1 MTIQS
6 ATVRAQSAAVPA
18 TWDAFKAF
26 LEQEWGAVETWG
38 ETEFSALASTTI
50 TLVKTFD
57 AAAIA
62 FVKAQSQAFL
72 ADIASGKMS
81 LADAATA
88 VLNGASAKGV
98 TLLEGV
104 ATNALISLLATFVAG
119 L

>member
-1 MTIQS
+1 MTLQS
-6 ATVRAQSAAVPA
+6 VTASGIPA
-18 TWDAFKAF
+18 SWSAFKTF

-38 ETEFSALASTTI
+38 ETEFSALAATTI
-50 TLVKTFD
+50 TLVKAFD
-57 AAAIA
+57 AEAIA
-62 FVKAQSQAFL
+62 FVKAESQAFL

-88 VLNGASAKGV
+88 VFNTASAKGG